1 MKKISVILC
10 ALAATLPMSAQIY
23 KDHTASPHERAVSIV
38 KEMTLP
44 EKVSLMKHESAA
56 VPRLGI
62 KQYNW
67 WNEALHGV
75 ARAGLATVFPQPIG
89 MAATFDDR
97 MVYDVFTAT

>member
-62 KQYNW
+62 K
-67 WNEALHGV
+67 
-75 ARAGLATVFPQPIG
+75 TI
-89 MAATFDDR
+89 
-97 MVYDVFTAT
+97 